1 MRYHTRYVHKIA
13 PSDRD
18 VGPDVTIDGAALA
31 NTPDG
36 RKAMGAALRAAG
48 VLGSGA
54 RVTRVCLESD
64 RIIIF
69 PMMPGLTTYWH
80 SVILTIAVEV

>member
-18 VGPDVTIDGAALA
+18 VGPDVTLDGAALA

-36 RKAMGAALRAAG
+36 RKAMGAALRSAG
-48 VLGSGA
+48 VLHKGE
-54 RVTRVCLESD
+54 RVRSHRVESD
-64 RIIIF
+64 RVVVF
-69 PMMPGLTTYWH
+69 PTMQGWH
-80 SVILTIAVEV
+80 AIILTLATEA